1 MIEFIATKETHEI
14 ISIDRKNA
22 SKNGKI
28 YGPVK
33 EMIVSYDELIVLLYV
48 SMEHREQQEETQKKQ
63 AAVESFIND
72 KYKSY
77 IDDKVKYY
85 HTDAIKKSTDPN
97 KPIRFTHC
105 SLLISRIVTVRAFD
119 AHHCPGSCM
128 FLFEMFEGSGD
139 HLDSFFS
146 MLHTGDF
153 RYNEDMKSDLKNLK
167 DPIPS
172 LTLLHVD
179 DTCYYRNDK
188 GEMYRT
194 LTKDEAI
201 ENIRQLIKA
210 RQKDNIKC
218 YEFQLHRIE
227 KSEM

>member
-1 MIEFIATKETHEI
+1 MIEFIATKETHKI
-14 ISIDRKNA
+14 ISIDREA
-22 SKNGKI
+22 SKKKNT
-28 YGPVK
+28 GPV
-33 EMIVSYDELIVLLYV
+33 EPMIVSYDELIVLLYV
-48 SMEHREQQEETQKKQ
+48 SKEQREQKEETQKKQ

-77 IDDKVKYY
+77 KDDKVKYY
-85 HTDAIKKSTDPN
+85 HTDAIKESTDPK
-97 KPIRFTHC
+97 KPIRFTYC
-105 SLLISRIVTVRAFD
+105 SLLISRIVTVRAFN

-128 FLFEMFEGSGD
+128 FLFEMFEGSGN
-139 HLDSFFS
+139 HFESFFS

-153 RYNEDMKSDLKNLK
+153 RYNENMEKDFKNLK
-167 DPIPS
+167 NPIPN

-188 GEMYRT
+188 GQMYRT

>member
-1 MIEFIATKETHEI
+1 MIKFIATEETHKI

-22 SKNGKI
+22 SKNGII

-33 EMIVSYDELIVLLYV
+33 KMIVSDDELIVLLYV
-48 SMEHREQQEETQKKQ
+48 SKEQKKQ
-63 AAVESFIND
+63 EAAVESFIND

-85 HTDAIKKSTDPN
+85 HTDAIKESTDPK

-105 SLLISRIVTVRAFD
+105 SLLISRIVTVRAFN

-128 FLFEMFEGSGD
+128 FLFEMFEGSGN
-139 HLDSFFS
+139 HFESFFS

-153 RYNEDMKSDLKNLK
+153 RYNENMEKDFKNLK
-167 DPIPS
+167 NPIPN

-188 GEMYRT
+188 GQMYRT

>member
-1 MIEFIATKETHEI
+1 MIKFIATEETHKI

-22 SKNGKI
+22 SNSDKT

-48 SMEHREQQEETQKKQ
+48 SKEQKEGTQKKQ
-63 AAVESFIND
+63 EAAVESFIND

-77 IDDKVKYY
+77 KDDKVNYY
-85 HTDAIKKSTDPN
+85 HTDAIKESTDPK
-97 KPIRFTHC
+97 KPIRFTYC
-105 SLLISRIVTVRAFD
+105 SLLISRIVTVRAFN

-128 FLFEMFEGSGD
+128 FLFEMFEGSGN
-139 HLDSFFS
+139 HFESFFS

-153 RYNEDMKSDLKNLK
+153 RYNEDMESELKNLK

-179 DTCYYRNDK
+179 DTCYHRNAK
-188 GEMYRT
+188 GQMYRT
-194 LTKDEAI
+194 LTKEEAI
-201 ENIRQLIKA
+201 KNIKQLIKA
-210 RQKDNIKC
+210 QQKDNTKC

>member
-1 MIEFIATKETHEI
+1 MI

-48 SMEHREQQEETQKKQ
+48 SMEHREQEEEAQKKQ
-63 AAVESFIND
+63 ETAVESFISG

-77 IDDKVKYY
+77 KDDKIKIY
-85 HTDAIKKSTDPN
+85 HTDAIKKPTDPN

-105 SLLISRIVTVRAFD
+105 SPLISRIVTVRAFN

-128 FLFEMFEGSGD
+128 FLFEMFEGSGN
-139 HLDSFFS
+139 HFESFFS

-153 RYNEDMKSDLKNLK
+153 RYNEDMESELKNLK

-179 DTCYYRNDK
+179 DTCYHRNDK
-188 GEMYRT
+188 GQLYRT
-194 LTKDEAI
+194 LTKEEAI
-201 ENIRQLIKA
+201 ENIKQLIKA